1 MEMLGAMGLSS
12 PAQLAPHHIF
22 RRVDDLRVR
31 NMQELYEFLEPGQ
44 LLDEERIPEGM
55 REEWEQARSNCWIL
69 ASEQGLHGVDDLREE
84 EAGAS

>member
-31 NMQELYEFLEPGQ
+31 NMQELYESLEPGQ
-44 LLDEERIPEGM
+44 LLDDDHIPDDM
-55 REEWEQARSNCWIL
+55 REEWTRPAATAGSWRRAR
-69 ASEQGLHGVDDLREE
+69 LHGGDELREE
-84 EAGAS
+84 EESEAS